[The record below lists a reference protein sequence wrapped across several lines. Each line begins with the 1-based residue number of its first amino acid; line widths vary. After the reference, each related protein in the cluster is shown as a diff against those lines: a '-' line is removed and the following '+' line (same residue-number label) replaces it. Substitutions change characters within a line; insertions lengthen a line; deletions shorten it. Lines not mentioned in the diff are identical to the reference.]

1 MDIKNKIQQVGATLD
16 KPDHKIWKWIGNI
29 MIYGVLPAAQVA
41 AFFVPEPYKSILREI
56 IPIISV
62 AIKGM
67 SKFTTEISK

>member
-1 MDIKNKIQQVGATLD
+1 MDLKSKIHEVGVIID
-16 KPDHKIWKWIGNI
+16 NPDRKIWKWIGNI

-41 AFFVPEPYKSILREI
+41 AFFVPEPYKAILREI

-67 SKFTTEISK
+67 SKFTTQ